1 MTIGTGK
8 TRGNGMLLII
18 SGPSG
23 VGKTSINRELVK
35 RLGGVFSVSATTRP
49 KTPEDTEGED
59 YYFLSDEEFDRMI
72 EAGEFLEWAEVFD
85 HRYGTP
91 RKPVME
97 NLQAGRLVI
106 VEVDVRGAEQVKKAI
121 PDAFGLFVL
130 PPSEHD
136 LLDRLRGRKREP
148 EEVIQRR
155 FAEAQ
160 REIAQAR
167 TNGVYDV
174 FIVNRDLPAAIE
186 QACDIVEAEM
196 KKRS

>member
-72 EAGEFLEWAEVFD
+72 KAGEFLEWAEVFD

-148 EEVIQRR
+148 EEAIQRR